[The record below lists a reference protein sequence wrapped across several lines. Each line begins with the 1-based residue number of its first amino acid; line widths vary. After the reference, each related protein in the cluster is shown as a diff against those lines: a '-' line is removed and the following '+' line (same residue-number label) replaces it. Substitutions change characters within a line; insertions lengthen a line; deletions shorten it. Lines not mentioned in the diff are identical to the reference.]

1 MVGSFVVVG
10 MGGQAA
16 PAAPVAA
23 GSGSVASYR
32 LVSSARRPEPRGPAG
47 RHAGHVQGSVG
58 RPRRTRVDS
67 GAQRRLTA
75 VGPPDSMSERRDK
88 TRPSECEFGSGAH
101 GGSDHPA
108 VVGLPGLA
116 IRATGFFG
124 TRDYRYTSGVRVAR
138 QSGRARQRSVRL
150 LDVAAS

>member
-23 GSGSVASYR
+23 APAAAPATGSSVTRDGQSLAGQPAATQAMFR
-32 LVSSARRPEPRGPAG
+32 AVRGD
-47 RHAGHVQGSVG
+47 
-58 RPRRTRVDS
+58 RRTRVDS

-88 TRPSECEFGSGAH
+88 TRLSECEFGSGAH

-150 LDVAAS
+150 LDVVAS